1 MKSFAEAA
9 EIFKKAIAR
18 YGETWQVLKASE
30 ECSELAQ
37 ALNKYVIYKATNNIE
52 GKKESELID
61 NIFEEMADVYIML
74 NQLQLILGNTN
85 MAFENWL
92 EKKLER
98 LEERCAENKKEEG
111 KQ

>member
-61 NIFEEMADVYIML
+61 NIFEEMADVYITLEML
-74 NQLQLILGNTN
+74 KVIYNIEDREVNY
-85 MAFENWL
+85 WID
-92 EKKLER
+92 KKMQRNLER
-98 LEERCAENKKEEG
+98 VK
-111 KQ
+111 